1 MKKLIIVAIAFL
13 SVHLCSAQDT
23 IIKNNGDQ
31 IRGKVTDINSSE
43 IKYKKAD
50 FIDGPTYT
58 ISKSDVNMIKYSNGV
73 RDHFEVQ
80 AAPPQREPERETYVA
95 PPPPPEDNKIVV
107 RGPYYKYHHIL
118 IKDREVHEI
127 LMNTKDPKIM
137 GYVVKAKKAHNLQYI
152 GFVAFPLVGLGA
164 YLAINSTIQYQKTT
178 YTYNS
183 NTGYYYQHGP
193 DPTTNYQI
201 AGACGILAIACPI
214 VSGVFSHI
222 KTVNTK
228 KAVSLYNEKY

>member
-1 MKKLIIVAIAFL
+1 MKKLIIVAIAFV

-58 ISKSDVNMIKYSNGV
+58 INKSDVNMIKYSNGV

-164 YLAINSTIQYQKTT
+164 YMGITGIRD
-178 YTYNS
+178 YNFFGS
-183 NTGYYYQHGP
+183 
-193 DPTTNYQI
+193 DPTENYQI